1 MRTLFIT
8 FLLLILVAT
17 GFTKTAEEWKSRS
30 VYQII
35 TDRFAKTDA
44 DSTACSDLTKYC
56 GGTFKG
62 IQNNLDYI
70 QGMGFD
76 AIWISPVVAN
86 TPDGYHGY
94 WASDLYSINEKFGT
108 AEELKELTEEC
119 HNRDIWIMVDVVANH
134 MGYVDNFDYTE
145 IIPFN
150 DAKYYNPYR
159 SCDDIDYKHQP
170 DVEVCW
176 LSGLPDLDQN
186 HPFVRQTLI
195 EWAKDFVNT
204 YHIDGLRIDT
214 IPHVSKGFWAEF
226 SEAVGVYTLGEVLNM
241 DLHYLAGYQ
250 GSVDAVL
257 NYALYSTLN
266 FAFQD
271 NGTMNSIQQYY
282 RDAYETWPDI
292 TTLGNFVNNHDNPRY
307 LSKNSELQGFK
318 SALAFSLSSVGIPI
332 VYYGDEQAFSG
343 GQDPLNREALWT
355 DMNADSD
362 IYNYLK
368 TLNQFRKSTE
378 FHLHDQI
385 ERYVDDNFYAFSRGN
400 ALFTFTNSLETQ
412 TRTITDHPYQEG
424 AQICN
429 IFKPD
434 DCVEVKDGEVQVT
447 LVNGEVKIFSPQGN
461 SKESPSCHAQ
471 QRLKKNLGTL
481 AKEATFLAQSV
492 LGDADS
498 MLLN

>member
-1 MRTLFIT
+1 M
-8 FLLLILVAT
+8 
-17 GFTKTAEEWKSRS
+17 
-30 VYQII
+30 
-35 TDRFAKTDA
+35 
-44 DSTACSDLTKYC
+44 
-56 GGTFKG
+56 
-62 IQNNLDYI
+62 
-70 QGMGFD
+70 
-76 AIWISPVVAN
+76 
-86 TPDGYHGY
+86 
-94 WASDLYSINEKFGT
+94 NE
-108 AEELKELTEEC
+108 
-119 HNRDIWIMVDVVANH
+119 
-134 MGYVDNFDYTE
+134 
-145 IIPFN
+145 
-150 DAKYYNPYR
+150 
-159 SCDDIDYKHQP
+159 S
-170 DVEVCW
+170 
-176 LSGLPDLDQN
+176 LPDLDQN

-434 DCVEVKDGEVQVT
+434 DCVEVKDGEIQVT

-461 SKESPSCHAQ
+461 SKEDPSCHVQ

-481 AKEATFLAQSV
+481 AKEATFLAQSIM
-492 LGDADS
+492 GDADS
-498 MLLN
+498 MLLK